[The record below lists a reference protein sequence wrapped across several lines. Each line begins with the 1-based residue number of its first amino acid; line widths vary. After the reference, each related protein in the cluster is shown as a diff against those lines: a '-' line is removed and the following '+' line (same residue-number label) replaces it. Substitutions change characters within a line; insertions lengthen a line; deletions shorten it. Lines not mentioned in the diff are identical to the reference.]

1 MKSILFLLLAAISQQ
16 PLDAQGELASA
27 TSMPSI
33 FHASSET
40 ALASEPGIAAIVY
53 LADEQVVVNL
63 GRGFG
68 KTVQFQVL
76 TPSTGLLFEKEI
88 PAGQKKIR
96 VDLAG
101 LPDGHYTL
109 RMMMG
114 NKVWVKQVTKG

>member
-16 PLDAQGELASA
+16 PLDAQGELASV
-27 TSMPSI
+27 TGMSSPS
-33 FHASSET
+33 HTSSET
-40 ALASEPGIAAIVY
+40 ALASEPGIAANVY
-53 LADEQVVVNL
+53 LADEQIILNL

-68 KTVQFQVL
+68 KNVRFQVL
-76 TPSTGLLFEKEI
+76 TPSAALLFDKEI

-109 RMMMG
+109 RLTMG